1 MKTIRL
7 LLVGLIALA
16 VTTACSTQPKITQ
29 GSVVK
34 IEYKGMLSDGTVFD
48 TTDGKQPL
56 SFLVGANQVIPAFET
71 NVVTMK
77 PGQTKKF
84 TIKAKEAYGDPD
96 PAKVVTLP
104 KDQRFAGIDLKEGA
118 TIFANNKAPDGRVIQ
133 TPMKVVKVTDKEVT
147 MDYNHPLAGKDL
159 TFEVKVVDVQQ
170 PQAEQATGSAQ
181 PATAQP
187 QAQATAAPEATAQP
201 QTQANAQPQAQANA
215 QPATAQKQG

>member
-7 LLVGLIALA
+7 LVVGLIALA
-16 VTTACSTQPKITQ
+16 VSTACSTQPKITQ

-34 IEYKGMLSDGTVFD
+34 IEYKGTLSDGTVFD
-48 TTDGKQPL
+48 TTEGKQPL

-71 NVVTMK
+71 NVISMK
-77 PGQTKKF
+77 AGQTKKF

-96 PAKVVTLP
+96 PSKIVTLP
-104 KDQRFAGIDLKEGA
+104 KDQRFTGIDLKEGA

-170 PQAEQATGSAQ
+170 PQAGQATGTAQ
-181 PATAQP
+181 PQAQP

-201 QTQANAQPQAQANA
+201 ANAQPAAQPQAQAAA

>member
-7 LLVGLIALA
+7 LVVGLIALA

-34 IEYKGMLSDGTVFD
+34 IEYKGTLSDGTVFD
-48 TTDGKQPL
+48 TTEGKQPL

-71 NVVTMK
+71 NVISMK
-77 PGQTKKF
+77 TGQTKKF

-96 PAKVVTLP
+96 PSKIVTLP
-104 KDQRFAGIDLKEGA
+104 KDQRFTGIDLKEGA

-133 TPMKVVKVTDKEVT
+133 TPMKVVKVTDSEVT

-159 TFEVKVVDVQQ
+159 TFEVKVGEVQQ
-170 PQAEQATGSAQ
+170 PQPGQPTGQ
-181 PATAQP
+181 AQP
-187 QAQATAAPEATAQP
+187 QAQPQPQQQATAAPEATAQP
-201 QTQANAQPQAQANA
+201 QAQPTAQPATA

>member
-7 LLVGLIALA
+7 LLAGLIALA

-34 IEYKGMLSDGTVFD
+34 IEYKGTLSDGTVFD
-48 TTDGKQPL
+48 TTEGKQPL

-77 PGQTKKF
+77 AGQTKKF

-133 TPMKVVKVTDKEVT
+133 TPMKVVKVTDKDVT

-159 TFEVKVVDVQQ
+159 TFEVKVVEVQQ
-170 PQAEQATGSAQ
+170 PQAGQPTGQ
-181 PATAQP
+181 AQP
-187 QAQATAAPEATAQP
+187 QAQPQPQQQATAAPEATAQP
-201 QTQANAQPQAQANA
+201 QAQATA
-215 QPATAQKQG
+215 QPATAKPEAAQKQG

>member
-7 LLVGLIALA
+7 LVVGLIALA

-34 IEYKGMLSDGTVFD
+34 IEYKGTLSDGTVFD
-48 TTDGKQPL
+48 TTEGKQPL

-71 NVVTMK
+71 NVISMK
-77 PGQTKKF
+77 TGQTKKF

-96 PAKVVTLP
+96 PSKIVTLP
-104 KDQRFAGIDLKEGA
+104 KDQRFTGIDLKEGA

-133 TPMKVVKVTDKEVT
+133 TPMKVVKVTDSEVT

-159 TFEVKVVDVQQ
+159 TFEVKVVEVQQ
-170 PQAEQATGSAQ
+170 PQPGQPTGQ
-181 PATAQP
+181 AQP
-187 QAQATAAPEATAQP
+187 QAQPQPQQQATAAPEATAQP
-201 QTQANAQPQAQANA
+201 QAQPTAQPATA

>member
-7 LLVGLIALA
+7 LVVGLIALA
-16 VTTACSTQPKITQ
+16 VSTACSTQPKITQ

-34 IEYKGMLSDGTVFD
+34 IEYKGTLSDGTVFD
-48 TTDGKQPL
+48 TTEGKQPL

-71 NVVTMK
+71 NVISMK
-77 PGQTKKF
+77 TGQTKKF

-96 PAKVVTLP
+96 PSKIVTLP
-104 KDQRFAGIDLKEGA
+104 KDQRFTGIDLKEGA

-133 TPMKVVKVTDKEVT
+133 TPMKVVKVTDSEVT

-159 TFEVKVVDVQQ
+159 TFEVKVVEVQQ
-170 PQAEQATGSAQ
+170 PQPGQPTGQ
-181 PATAQP
+181 AQP
-187 QAQATAAPEATAQP
+187 QAQPQPQQQATAAPEATAQP
-201 QTQANAQPQAQANA
+201 QAQPTAQPATA

>member
-7 LLVGLIALA
+7 LVVGLIALA
-16 VTTACSTQPKITQ
+16 VSTACSTQPKITQ

-34 IEYKGMLSDGTVFD
+34 IEYKGTLSDGTVFD
-48 TTDGKQPL
+48 TTEGKQPL

-71 NVVTMK
+71 NVVSMK
-77 PGQTKKF
+77 AGQTKKF

-96 PAKVVTLP
+96 PSKIVTLP
-104 KDQRFAGIDLKEGA
+104 KDQRFSGIELKEGA

-133 TPMKVVKVTDKEVT
+133 TPMKVVKVTDAEVT

-159 TFEVKVVDVQQ
+159 TFEVKVVEVQQ
-170 PQAEQATGSAQ
+170 PQAGQAAQPQAQPQQQATAQ
-181 PATAQP
+181 PEATAQPQAEATAQP
-187 QAQATAAPEATAQP
+187 QAQATA
-201 QTQANAQPQAQANA
+201 